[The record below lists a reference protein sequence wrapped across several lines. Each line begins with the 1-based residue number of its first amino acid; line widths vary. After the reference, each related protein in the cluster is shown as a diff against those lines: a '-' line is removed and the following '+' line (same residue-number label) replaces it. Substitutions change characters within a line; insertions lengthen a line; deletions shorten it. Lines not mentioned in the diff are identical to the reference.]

1 MMAPT
6 PPDRDRRAVLR
17 RLWHA
22 AGEATE
28 EQFARAATFAVPVV
42 VDAVDVEQ
50 LLTRVDVDEFL
61 DRVDV
66 DHLLDRVDVNRLL
79 DRVDVDRLMARVD
92 VESLTRRAGIGEIVA
107 ASTSQVTAS
116 ALDLARR
123 QVVGL
128 DTVVLRVASR
138 LLGRDPDRLPA
149 GPAAL
154 VDAAPAA
161 APGGRGRVT
170 GHYAGAVTRLAAY
183 LVDAALISLLFTLGL
198 AALSLVLSVVV
209 GVDVSVQRGTG
220 WWWALGFGGWALFYL
235 AIGLVVAGR
244 TPGMGV
250 VGLRVV
256 ARDGDALRSS
266 QALGRTLAFPLSF
279 LVFGLGFV
287 GIVVGRER
295 RALHDVLAGTVV
307 VVDWG
312 DRPAELPTPLSR
324 FLAQRDAN
332 LSAPISPSALAEP
345 SRPGTPSSGPPR
357 PSTPAP
363 PGR

>member
-1 MMAPT
+1 
-6 PPDRDRRAVLR
+6 
-17 RLWHA
+17 
-22 AGEATE
+22 
-28 EQFARAATFAVPVV
+28 VV
-42 VDAVDVEQ
+42 VDAVDVEELLERIDVEQ
-50 LLTRVDVDEFL
+50 LLARIDVDEFL

-66 DHLLDRVDVNRLL
+66 DHLLDRVDVNRVL

-92 VESLTRRAGIGEIVA
+92 IEALTRRAGIGEIVA
-107 ASTSQVTAS
+107 ASTSHITAS

-123 QVVGL
+123 QMVGL
-128 DTVVLRVASR
+128 DTVVLRVSHR
-138 LLGRDPDRLPA
+138 LLGRDPDRLPT
-149 GPAAL
+149 GPPAL
-154 VDAAPAA
+154 VAVAPATA
-161 APGGRGRVT
+161 PPGGRGRVT
-170 GHYAGAVTRLAAY
+170 GHYAGVVTRLAAY
-183 LVDAALISLLFTLGL
+183 LVDATLISLLFTLGL
-198 AALSLVLSVVV
+198 AALSLVLRVVA
-209 GVDVSVQRGTG
+209 GVDVPVQRGAG
-220 WWWALGFGGWALFYL
+220 WWWALGFGAWALFYL

-256 ARDGDALRSS
+256 GRGGDALRSS
-266 QALGRTLAFPLSF
+266 RALGRTLAFPLSF

-295 RALHDVLAGTVV
+295 RALHDVISGTAV

-332 LSAPISPSALAEP
+332 LSAPISPSAPAGP
-345 SRPGTPSSGPPR
+345 TRPGTPASGPPR